1 MGENEEVG
9 EHLGVLE
16 FQGTDSCL
24 LAVVDPKVE
33 ISVSEKAPE
42 LFVLLDLL
50 ELWTGPGG
58 RKMAGKVSSRDYLT
72 RLGEQCSQVTRGWLG
87 RVTVLLQKCLV
98 GKAGLPVVQ
107 G

>member
-33 ISVSEKAPE
+33 ISVSEKVPE
-42 LFVLLDLL
+42 LFVLLD
-50 ELWTGPGG
+50 
-58 RKMAGKVSSRDYLT
+58 
-72 RLGEQCSQVTRGWLG
+72 
-87 RVTVLLQKCLV
+87 
-98 GKAGLPVVQ
+98 
-107 G
+107 